1 MTEFQGMMDAVGGPS
16 NIRPADPDNPY
27 PGLTNFS
34 LITHGFG
41 NPVISTVMSQIQ
53 IYLSELLAVY
63 EGKTPLKPDNSS
75 QAPNYPVNSQ
85 GRYSLGESSR
95 TVHHCNLKQESMDET
110 RL

>member
-63 EGKTPLKPDNSS
+63 EGRTPLKSDSNTQTS
-75 QAPNYPVNSQ
+75 NYVQ

-95 TVHHCNLKQESMDET
+95 TVHHCNLKQESLDET
-110 RL
+110 NL